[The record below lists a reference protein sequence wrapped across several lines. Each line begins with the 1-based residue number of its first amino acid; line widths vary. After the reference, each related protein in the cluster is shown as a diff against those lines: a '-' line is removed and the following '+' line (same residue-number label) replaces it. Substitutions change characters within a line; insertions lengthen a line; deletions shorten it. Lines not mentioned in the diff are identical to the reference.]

1 MKHNKQT
8 YNNLSYSG
16 TDLLFRGEEDL
27 FRYNRWIV
35 NKIVAHSKFDN
46 SFKVLDYGA
55 GIGTLAL
62 IFKSLFS
69 ITPDCIEI
77 DPRQIK
83 ILINRGFVTYPN
95 LRSVKRKYDLI
106 YSSNVLEHIENDVEI
121 LKSLRSY
128 LKEEGRLV
136 LYLPACQSIWS
147 SMDIRVGHFRRYE
160 KNMLKSKLIESGFSI
175 EHVKYCDSIGYFL
188 SYIFRFFGNDKGEPS
203 SLSLKIYDFVI
214 LPISMGLDFFTS
226 SFFGKNIFIVA
237 TANSRIKK

>member
-1 MKHNKQT
+1 MKNNRQTNK
-8 YNNLSYSG
+8 NLYYSG
-16 TDLLFRGEEDL
+16 TELLFKGEEDL

-35 NKIVAHSKFDN
+35 KKIATHSNFKN
-46 SFKVLDYGA
+46 SLKVLDYGS

-69 ITPDCIEI
+69 VTPDCVEI

-121 LKSLRSY
+121 LKSLRFY
-128 LKEEGRLV
+128 LKEEGKLV
-136 LYLPACQSIWS
+136 LYLPACQSIWT
-147 SMDIRVGHFRRYE
+147 SMDTRVGHFRRYE
-160 KNMLKSKLIESGFSI
+160 KNMLRSRLLESGFSI
-175 EHVKYCDSIGYFL
+175 EYVKYCDSIGYLL

-203 SLSLKIYDFVI
+203 SLSLKIYDFLI
-214 LPISMGLDFFTS
+214 LPLSMGLDFFTS

-237 TANSRIKK
+237 TANSRIKR